1 MNGTSRL
8 LGIAMASY
16 FAAALMLF
24 MDDHPYA
31 TRLRESIQRGD
42 LRELEEGMAKL
53 AEAGSIAMERISA

>member
-1 MNGTSRL
+1 
-8 LGIAMASY
+8 MASY